1 MNITSLLRPL
11 VILTICPTLAGLGGC
26 AVVDQKIGLTYARPD
41 HSLVRHS
48 GDITVTRAVPRPTPR
63 NSSGEWIIG
72 SLNNVHGV
80 HQADLLSDRSPEE
93 WISDALLHELR
104 QAGYTATYAEALPAA
119 VARGIAITGINTF
132 LTVNNGAVS
141 TDTRLELKFNVEV
154 YVNGDKIKTL
164 TVASRD
170 DRTVPLN
177 ASQKDKERIMLQSL
191 QDAMQQLIPDIIT
204 LIGKK

>member
-104 QAGYTATYAEALPAA
+104 QAGYTATYAEALPSA
-119 VARGIAITGINTF
+119 VARGIVITGINTF

-154 YVNGDKIKTL
+154 HVNGGKVKTL

-191 QDAMQQLIPDIIT
+191 QDAMQQTIPDIIA
-204 LIGKK
+204 LIDKK